1 MSLFLN
7 SYSLTLPALDSSA
20 GLMLVRWSEW
30 KSVPSPVAVLA
41 TETVTKSTWKIVE
54 AFIDKAG
61 IRPAFTQGA

>member
-1 MSLFLN
+1 
-7 SYSLTLPALDSSA
+7 
-20 GLMLVRWSEW
+20 MLVRWSEW

-41 TETVTKSTWKIVE
+41 TETVTKSIWKIVE